1 MKKLISII
9 VMAGFLMAIFPFAA
23 MASAQEVVSL
33 GADLTPQQE
42 REILEFFGVDE
53 KDVKIIRVTNQEM
66 RQYLSGLIPEK
77 QLGTTAYSSAH
88 ITLVPR
94 GKGISVK
101 TYNIAWVTKEM
112 YANVMVTAGI
122 EDADVVVTAPFQ
134 VSGASALTGITKAF
148 EQASGKKLD
157 EDAKKAANE
166 ELVVTK
172 DLGEKI
178 GQDKAAEFMRD
189 VKEEVVKKKLKDPND
204 IIEVIKRIAAEHG
217 IELTDAQIQQI
228 KELMQK
234 ISRLDLNLNKINK
247 QLENI
252 NKNVD
257 DIKKA
262 VKDNQGILEKISD
275 SLNNFINWIKTKI
288 AEIVG

>member
-1 MKKLISII
+1 MRKLISII
-9 VMAGFLMAIFPFAA
+9 VMAGFLMVIFPLAA
-23 MASAQEVVSL
+23 MAGAQEVVSL

-66 RQYLSGLIPEK
+66 RQYLSGLVPEK

-275 SLNNFINWIKTKI
+275 SLNNLINWVKTKI

>member
-1 MKKLISII
+1 MRKLISII
-9 VMAGFLMAIFPFAA
+9 VMAGFLMVIFPFAA
-23 MASAQEVVSL
+23 IASAQEVVSL

-42 REILEFFGVDE
+42 REILDFFGVDK
-53 KDVKIIRVTNQEM
+53 KDVKIIKVTNQEM
-66 RQYLSGLIPEK
+66 RQYLSGLVPEK

-88 ITLVPR
+88 ITLLSK
-94 GKGISVK
+94 GQGISVK

-148 EQASGKKLD
+148 EKASGKKLD
-157 EDAKKAANE
+157 EDAKKTANE
-166 ELVVTK
+166 ELVVTV
-172 DLGEKI
+172 DLGEEI
-178 GQDKAAEFMRD
+178 GQEQAAEFMRD
-189 VKEEVVKKKLKDPND
+189 VKEEVVKKKIKNPDD
-204 IIEVIKRIAAEHG
+204 IIEVIKRIADEHN
-217 IELTDAQIQQI
+217 IELTDAQIQRI
-228 KELMQK
+228 MELMQK

-252 NKNVD
+252 NKSVD

-262 VKDNQGILEKISD
+262 VKDNQGILEKIAN
-275 SLNNFINWIKTKI
+275 SLQSFFNWIKEKI
-288 AEIVG
+288 WGQA

>member
-66 RQYLSGLIPEK
+66 RQYLSGLVPEK

-275 SLNNFINWIKTKI
+275 SLNNFINWVKTKI

>member
-1 MKKLISII
+1 MRKLISII
-9 VMAGFLMAIFPFAA
+9 VMAGFLMVIFPLAA
-23 MASAQEVVSL
+23 MAGAQEVVSL

-42 REILEFFGVDE
+42 REILDFFGVD
-53 KDVKIIRVTNQEM
+53 KNDVKIIKVTNQEM
-66 RQYLSGLIPEK
+66 RQYLSGLVPEK

-88 ITLVPR
+88 ITLVSK
-94 GKGISVK
+94 GHGISVK

-157 EDAKKAANE
+157 EDAKKTANE
-166 ELVVTK
+166 ELVVTI
-172 DLGEKI
+172 DLGEEI
-178 GQDKAAEFMRD
+178 GQEQAADFMRD
-189 VKEEVVKKKLKDPND
+189 VKEEVVKKKVKNPDD
-204 IIEVIKRIAAEHG
+204 IIEVIKRIADEHN
-217 IELTDAQIQQI
+217 IELTDAQIQRI
-228 KELMQK
+228 MELMQK
-234 ISRLDLNLNKINK
+234 ISRLDLNLNKISK

-252 NKNVD
+252 NKSVD

-262 VKDNQGILEKISD
+262 VKDNQGILEKIAN
-275 SLNNFINWIKTKI
+275 SLQNFFNWIKDKI
-288 AEIVG
+288 RGQA

>member
-1 MKKLISII
+1 MKKLISTI
-9 VMAGFLMAIFPFAA
+9 VMAGFLMAIFPLAA

-33 GADLTPQQE
+33 GADLTPKQE
-42 REILEFFGVDE
+42 REILDFFGVNE
-53 KDVKIIRVTNQEM
+53 NDVKIIEVTNQEM
-66 RQYLSGLIPEK
+66 RQYLSGLVPEK

-88 ITLVPR
+88 IRLVPR
-94 GKGISVK
+94 GNGISVK

-122 EDADVVVTAPFQ
+122 EDADVVITAPFQ

-157 EDAKKAANE
+157 EDAKKTANE

-172 DLGEKI
+172 ALGEKI
-178 GQDKAAEFMRD
+178 GQDQAADFMRD
-189 VKEEVVKKKLKDPND
+189 VKEEVVKKKIKNPDD
-204 IIEVIKRIAAEHG
+204 IIEVIKRIADEHD
-217 IELTDAQIQQI
+217 IELTEAQIQQI
-228 KELMQK
+228 KDLMQK
-234 ISRLDLNLNKINK
+234 ISRLDLNLDKINK

-252 NKNVD
+252 NKSVD

-262 VKDNQGILEKISD
+262 VRDNQGILQKISE
-275 SLNNFINWIKTKI
+275 SLNSFFTWVKEKI
-288 AEIVG
+288 AELVG

>member
-275 SLNNFINWIKTKI
+275 SLNNFINWVKTKI